1 MGWEYTLSLTLIMVT
16 TKDGYKVG
24 QVTKVEVENKEE
36 GESLGCFF
44 LLAYLCMH

>member
-1 MGWEYTLSLTLIMVT
+1 MVT

-36 GESLGCFF
+36 GESLECFVF
-44 LLAYLCMH
+44 VS